1 MIIHIRKVANG
12 YVITKEP
19 DAALISPQPPTFVA
33 EHETDAHRIV
43 GELLGVTDALDLH
56 QEPRSECDL
65 IDTRDLTVDSA
76 RLFIDLSASPQDRS
90 QALGNAFAWQYSPQG
105 HSFWLSIHVALM
117 DNEPHPQLDEAIEIV
132 ARSIE
137 EYERENS

>member
-33 EHETDAHRIV
+33 EYETDAHRIV
-43 GELLGVTDALDLH
+43 GELLGVTEALDQP
-56 QEPRSECDL
+56 QE
-65 IDTRDLTVDSA
+65 
-76 RLFIDLSASPQDRS
+76 AS
-90 QALGNAFAWQYSPQG
+90 NAFATIDTTDFDMDQARIFMDDAKPQDARAGALMDAFDWQYSPQG
-105 HSFWLSIHVALM
+105 YDFWYTVCKNM
-117 DNEPHPQLDEAIEIV
+117 RLDTNDANTIKGLYIV

-137 EYERENS
+137 KYERDNS